1 MMKLRTTL
9 FLLPFAL
16 AFACSNASSSSASSD
31 LELKGKLSNAH
42 GETIYLEQLSAEA
55 VKAVDTAVID
65 DKGEFTINAP
75 VTETGFYRLKI
86 TDKNFA
92 TLILDAGQHVSITG
106 DAQDLGN
113 TYKVEGS
120 PDSKLFWDLN
130 QRSADNYRKRDSI
143 QRSFQAFAATVNTPG
158 KAMVKKDSM
167 RIDSMSNS
175 LEKPYMA
182 LIAEHNKYLQD
193 FIEKNPSSFASL
205 AAIQQLP
212 ADEFLPTYIR
222 LDEGLIKKYPAS
234 SYIKSFHA
242 SVESQ
247 RKLAIGTPAP
257 ELTMNTPDGK
267 PLSLS
272 SLQGKVVLVD
282 FWASWCGPCRAENPN
297 VVKAYNKYKS
307 KGFDVFSVSLDAD
320 KDKWIAAIAKDG
332 LVWKNHVCDFKHW
345 QSPVVQLYNFN
356 GIPYNVLIDKKGNI
370 IAKNLRGEDL
380 EKKLAEV
387 LKQN

>member
-1 MMKLRTTL
+1 MKLKTTL
-9 FLLPFAL
+9 LLLPFAL
-16 AFACSNASSSSASSD
+16 AFACSNASSTSSTD
-31 LELKGKLSNAH
+31 LEIKGKLSNTH
-42 GETIYLEQLSAEA
+42 GETVYLEQLSAEA
-55 VKAVDTAVID
+55 IKPVDTAVVD
-65 DKGEFTINAP
+65 EKGEFIMNAP
-75 VTETGFYRLKI
+75 VTETGFYRLRI
-86 TDKNFA
+86 SDKNFA
-92 TLILDAGQHVSITG
+92 TLILDSGQHLTITG

-113 TYKVEGS
+113 TYQVEGS

-130 QRSADNYRKRDSI
+130 QRSAANYRKRDSL
-143 QRSFQAFAATVNTPG
+143 QRSFQAFAGSLTVPG
-158 KAMVKKDSM
+158 KTLAKKDSI
-167 RIDSMSNS
+167 RIDSMSNA

-182 LIAEHNKYLQD
+182 LISEHNTYLQN
-193 FIEKNPSSFASL
+193 FIEKNPASFASL

-212 ADEFLPTYIR
+212 AEEFLPTYIK
-222 LDEGLIKKYPAS
+222 LDERLFKKYPNS

-247 RKLAIGTPAP
+247 KKLAIGTPAP
-257 ELTMNTPDGK
+257 ELTMNTPDDK

-307 KGFDVFSVSLDAD
+307 KGFDIYSVSLDKD
-320 KDKWIAAIAKDG
+320 KDKWIAAIKKDG
-332 LVWKNHVCDFKHW
+332 LSWTNHVCDFKYW

-356 GIPYNVLIDKKGNI
+356 GIPYNVLLDKKGNI

-380 EKKLAEV
+380 EKKLAEI
-387 LKQN
+387 LK